1 MVHENEMK
9 MRVIKKT
16 DKEVEVE
23 IEGEDHTLGNLIAKM
38 ALKHPNVTMAFYALE
53 HPLIG
58 KLRIRDVTDGR
69 RNVGEVL
76 NEVLE
81 NIKEKVNELIK
92 ITKEKLK

>member
-38 ALKHPNVTMAFYALE
+38 ALKHPNVTMAFYTLE

-58 KLRIRDVTDGR
+58 KLRIRVVTDGR
-69 RNVGEVL
+69 KNVGEVL

-81 NIKEKVNELIK
+81 DIKEKVNELIK
-92 ITKEKLK
+92 VTEEKLK